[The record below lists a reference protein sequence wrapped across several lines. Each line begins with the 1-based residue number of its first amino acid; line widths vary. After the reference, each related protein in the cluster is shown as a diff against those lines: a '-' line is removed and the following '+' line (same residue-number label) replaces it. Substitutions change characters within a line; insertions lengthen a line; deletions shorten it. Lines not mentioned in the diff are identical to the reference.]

1 MRSLRGKNRAE
12 TGPRGQFRRDRS
24 LHCGLPLS
32 ANPHELEQTIDVL
45 VLVKA
50 YPQPSTKYTE
60 SVCVAGLRVDT
71 PVPEWVRLYPVQF
84 RLLKRDRQFS
94 KYDLIRVLVR
104 RPTSGDTRPESFTP
118 ILDTIEKID
127 HLPSAQGWAKR
138 WPYIEQV
145 KVASMCE
152 LQERQR
158 EDGTSLGVFRPYQL
172 TDFEITPTS
181 PEWDTGR
188 QAALGQGNLLCENP
202 KLPLEKIPFD
212 FHYSFMCDDTGC
224 RGHRMSLI
232 DWELGQ
238 HYRQTHGGPED
249 ERLELVMRRWRDD
262 VCGPTRDTHFFAGTL
277 AKRQNQFVLLGAF
290 WPPKPNRSLR
300 PKPQELALFD

>member
-1 MRSLRGKNRAE
+1 
-12 TGPRGQFRRDRS
+12 
-24 LHCGLPLS
+24 LS
-32 ANPHELEQTIDVL
+32 ANPHGLEQTIDVL

-71 PVPEWVRLYPVQF
+71 PVPEWVRLNPVQF

-127 HLPSAQGWAKR
+127 HLPSAPRMNGSSSSCGA
-138 WPYIEQV
+138 
-145 KVASMCE
+145 
-152 LQERQR
+152 
-158 EDGTSLGVFRPYQL
+158 GVMTCAGRHA
-172 TDFEITPTS
+172 TPTS
-181 PEWDTGR
+181 
-188 QAALGQGNLLCENP
+188 
-202 KLPLEKIPFD
+202 
-212 FHYSFMCDDTGC
+212 
-224 RGHRMSLI
+224 
-232 DWELGQ
+232 
-238 HYRQTHGGPED
+238 
-249 ERLELVMRRWRDD
+249 
-262 VCGPTRDTHFFAGTL
+262 FAGTL

-290 WPPKPNRSLR
+290 WPPKPTRSLR